1 MIKLGERYG
10 WICGHSSVCHS
21 LKTQYLGQHQ
31 WDFTDAFFC
40 HFQKFYRLAQKKCI
54 ITRYCL
60 RWSLLSVSLCPS
72 SPAATRGNTLSAP
85 CHIYRSASFAGRR
98 VFCCLCLFLCAF
110 FFSHRPAALSVSSR
124 RFVLP
129 VSHRLTIIVSRNT
142 NKQQLA
148 QNCCMMTVIH
158 HLPASS
164 CPSAA
169 NTPLK
174 LCAAAWNVCRA
185 TLTTFYLVQCWCYSS
200 EVPRSGVWVCSLLS
214 RAGALINQLDN

>member
-1 MIKLGERYG
+1 MSLFQTVFHRGSPQTFVSSPSSKQQKIPGASPPRRRCQAAAAAAVVFGSVLTMMDRQQRGLSRPFSRSPMIKLGERYG

-31 WDFTDAFFC
+31 WDFTGAFFC

-54 ITRYCL
+54 ITRCCL

-110 FFSHRPAALSVSSR
+110 FFSPQTS
-124 RFVLP
+124 
-129 VSHRLTIIVSRNT
+129 
-142 NKQQLA
+142 
-148 QNCCMMTVIH
+148 
-158 HLPASS
+158 
-164 CPSAA
+164 
-169 NTPLK
+169 
-174 LCAAAWNVCRA
+174 
-185 TLTTFYLVQCWCYSS
+185 
-200 EVPRSGVWVCSLLS
+200 CSLRLLPQVCPPCKS
-214 RAGALINQLDN
+214 PADNHCFQKY